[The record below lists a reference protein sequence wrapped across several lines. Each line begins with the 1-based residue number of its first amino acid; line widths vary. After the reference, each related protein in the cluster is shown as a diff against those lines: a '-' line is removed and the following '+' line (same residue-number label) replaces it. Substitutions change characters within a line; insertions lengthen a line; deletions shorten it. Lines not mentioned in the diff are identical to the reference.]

1 MEWQGHPTTVQS
13 SAGQHGGLRGLHTPT
28 EQNGGREGD
37 FPSELTQKRTTAS
50 LEVAAGSSQD
60 GGATQYVYVAAEASE
75 TDPQGSSQTL
85 TYTQAGIV
93 SEISATEGNNSVILH
108 VAEGKGTQEEQVIV
122 AGRQDGGR
130 GSGNGG
136 EDSTGQV
143 FVIIPLGMLH
153 EVDGKGEGGG
163 GNWEGARQ
171 QVATGYEV
179 DGGQTVALA
188 LPNTNPPPSHPART
202 EVGQGSREEGGQVAE
217 KNASTQEGGASQLS
231 SQDRACLEELER
243 GSQLSAEEKELLEE
257 STQQAG
263 IQIHELDFQASS
275 NVNSTTLMT
284 PQELERMPEHGL
296 EFEESV
302 GPKESEERGRADA
315 IQNEGIIN
323 FNPPTDNRLLVT
335 ARPDGSMLQGV
346 GNVAATSG
354 TPGSDVVFTSVVSSN
369 QVNHILKV
377 DSEGNLIL
385 PTTDVSGALLAG
397 SSNSGISL
405 GDVNVSVQPT
415 SIILQNSGTSSII
428 LNAGP
433 SGLSVTSGN
442 SSTPLD
448 LSNTTETDESSTNN
462 GKNKSTKDMYT
473 IDNSYAGGTTLDA
486 SKEESPTQVYIC
498 PEQGCGKICSKKAK
512 FRLHMLSHT
521 GERPYKCSYEG
532 CLWAFTTAYKLKRH
546 EQSHDGSK
554 LYKCELAD
562 CGKRFTTIYNLNHHM
577 KGHYNQNV
585 EVCTYENC
593 GQTFKSKYKLQMHMR
608 KHIPPDRPFRCDF
621 PGCGKTFV
629 TASSFGS
636 HHRIHEKEETEFTC
650 SFEGCNK
657 KFDKACRL
665 KLHMRSHT
673 GERPFVCSVEGCG
686 WSFVCVSKLKRHM
699 SKHTGDRKFMCPEEG
714 CGKCFTRSEHL
725 KGHMITHS
733 GDRPYKCS
741 FPDCDASFSARSS
754 LYVHTK
760 KHNEGLEP
768 KPPTVYNCPVDGCD
782 KTYRNKS
789 SLNSHILKIHLPGF
803 TQEDLQGVDLMAA
816 AASLNTLGLETPVTA
831 SASVSSLP
839 LASAVDTFPV
849 TAADSFSSVT
859 QPGVAKAADMSFEG
873 QEQRVSDL
881 MVTSTV
887 DDHITTSFPTE
898 IMSQHMGSNVVTQFV
913 VNSSLSSPPHTFT
926 GVATTQEQ
934 DPIPITPTSDLD
946 AASIFQ
952 ENRSGSARTDF
963 RFRSKRNRQAAIT
976 LNRSLSMDSFTDID
990 KDGDGRDHSLSPSNS
1005 DIAPFSPGDVVI
1017 TSSRSFSAGD
1027 LIMTSSAIT
1036 LRDPNTG
1043 SHYVQTQLLQDDPPG
1058 DADMTFNPDN
1068 LQLPPHNSQTPIPP
1082 DLPVNI
1088 LQETPSHPDTDLE
1101 ETMDVD
1107 ATEAFRLE
1115 PAVTSASGVN
1125 QFTESTINLQD
1136 LE

>member
-1 MEWQGHPTTVQS
+1 MEWQGHPTTLQPS
-13 SAGQHGGLRGLHTPT
+13 TGQHGRLHGLQTTT
-28 EQNGGREGD
+28 EQNSGQEGG
-37 FPSELTQKRTTAS
+37 FPSELSQKRTGATQ
-50 LEVAAGSSQD
+50 LELAGSSQD
-60 GGATQYVYVAAEASE
+60 GGATQYVYVAAESSE
-75 TDPQGSSQTL
+75 TDSQHQGSAQTL

-108 VAEGKGTQEEQVIV
+108 VAEGKGIQEEQGIV
-122 AGRQDGGR
+122 TGGQDGGSA
-130 GSGNGG
+130 GGNGG
-136 EDSTGQV
+136 EDSNQV
-143 FVIIPLGMLH
+143 FVIIPLGMLRH
-153 EVDGKGEGGG
+153 VDNKGEGGVES
-163 GNWEGARQ
+163 WEGGRH
-171 QVATGYEV
+171 QVVAGY
-179 DGGQTVALA
+179 DGAQNVALA
-188 LPNTNPPPSHPART
+188 LPNTTQPPSHPVRAD
-202 EVGQGSREEGGQVAE
+202 VGQGSSEEVAE
-217 KNASTQEGGASQLS
+217 KSSSSNQEGGAEGGANQLS

-302 GPKESEERGRADA
+302 GPKESEERDQAVG
-315 IQNEGIIN
+315 IQNEGMIN
-323 FNPPTDNRLLVT
+323 FNPTDNRAAVT
-335 ARPDGSMLQGV
+335 VQPDGVIQSA
-346 GNVAATSG
+346 GNVAGASG
-354 TPGSDVVFTSVVSSN
+354 TPNSDVVFTSVVSSN

-385 PTTDVSGALLAG
+385 PTTDVGGALLAG

-405 GDVNVSVQPT
+405 GGVNVSMQPT

-442 SSTPLD
+442 TSTPLD
-448 LSNTTETDESSTNN
+448 LSNSSETEDSSGNS
-462 GKNKSTKDMYT
+462 KNKSAKDTYI
-473 IDNSYAGGTTLDA
+473 IDNSYIGGSNLDV
-486 SKEESPTQVYIC
+486 SKDDSPTQVYIC

-512 FRLHMLSHT
+512 FKLHMLSHT

-532 CLWAFTTAYKLKRH
+532 CQWAFTTAYKLKRH

-554 LYKCELAD
+554 LYKCELAG
-562 CGKRFTTIYNLNHHM
+562 CGKRFTTIYNLKHHM

-673 GERPFVCSVEGCG
+673 GERPFVCGVEGCG

-699 SKHTGDRKFMCPEEG
+699 SKHTGDRKFMCTEEG

-768 KPPTVYNCPVDGCD
+768 KPPTVYDCPVDGCD

-859 QPGVAKAADMSFEG
+859 QPGAAKASDMSFEG

-881 MVTSTV
+881 MVTSSV
-887 DDHITTSFPTE
+887 EDHITPSFPTE

-926 GVATTQEQ
+926 GVTTTQEQ
-934 DPIPITPTSDLD
+934 EPIPITPTSDLD
-946 AASIFQ
+946 AVSIFQ

-1068 LQLPPHNSQTPIPP
+1068 LQLPPHSSQTPIPP

-1088 LQETPSHPDTDLE
+1088 LQETPSHPDSDLDE
-1101 ETMDVD
+1101 SMDVD

-1115 PAVTSASGVN
+1115 PAVSSASGVN

>member
-1 MEWQGHPTTVQS
+1 MEWQGHPTTLQPS
-13 SAGQHGGLRGLHTPT
+13 TGQHGGLHGLQAST
-28 EQNGGREGD
+28 EQNTGREGNL
-37 FPSELTQKRTTAS
+37 PSEPTQKRTGAS
-50 LEVAAGSSQD
+50 LDLPDGSASQD
-60 GGATQYVYVAAEASE
+60 GAGTQYVYVASSE
-75 TDPQGSSQTL
+75 TADPHQQGSAQTL

-108 VAEGKGTQEEQVIV
+108 VAEGKEEGIV
-122 AGRQDGGR
+122 TGGQDGG
-130 GSGNGG
+130 GNSGNGA
-136 EDSTGQV
+136 EDSSGQV
-143 FVIIPLGMLH
+143 FVIIPLGMLR
-153 EVDGKGEGGG
+153 EVDKGEGGG
-163 GNWEGARQ
+163 ENWEGGRHH
-171 QVATGYEV
+171 VVTGY
-179 DGGQTVALA
+179 DGGQNVALA
-188 LPNTNPPPSHPART
+188 LPNTPQPPSHPERT
-202 EVGQGSREEGGQVAE
+202 DVGQGSRCEEGSQLAE
-217 KNASTQEGGASQLS
+217 KNSSHEGGANQLS

-257 STQQAG
+257 STKQAG

-284 PQELERMPEHGL
+284 PQELEQMPEHGL

-302 GPKESEERGRADA
+302 GPKESEERDADA
-315 IQNEGIIN
+315 VQNEGMIN
-323 FNPPTDNRLLVT
+323 FNSTDSRVLVT
-335 ARPDGSMLQGV
+335 ARPDGILQGA
-346 GNVAATSG
+346 GNVAVTSG
-354 TPGSDVVFTSVVSSN
+354 VPTSDVVFTSVVSSN

-385 PTTDVSGALLAG
+385 PTTDVGGALLAG

-405 GDVNVSVQPT
+405 GGVNVSVQPT

-442 SSTPLD
+442 TSAPLD
-448 LSNTTETDESSTNN
+448 LSNSTETDDSSDN
-462 GKNKSTKDMYT
+462 GKNKKDTYI
-473 IDNSYAGGTTLDA
+473 IDNSYIGGTSLDA

-512 FRLHMLSHT
+512 FKLHMLSHT
-521 GERPYKCSYEG
+521 GERPYKCSYDG

-554 LYKCELAD
+554 LYKCELGG
-562 CGKRFTTIYNLNHHM
+562 CGKRFTTIYNLKHHM

-650 SFEGCNK
+650 SFEGCHK

-673 GERPFVCSVEGCG
+673 GERPFVCGVEGCG
-686 WSFVCVSKLKRHM
+686 WSFVCISKLKRHM

-803 TQEDLQGVDLMAA
+803 TQEDLHGVDLMAA

-839 LASAVDTFPV
+839 LVSAVDTFPV
-849 TAADSFSSVT
+849 TAADSFSSVA
-859 QPGVAKAADMSFEG
+859 QPGAAKAPDISFVEG

-881 MVTSTV
+881 MVTSSV
-887 DDHITTSFPTE
+887 EDHITPSFPTE
-898 IMSQHMGSNVVTQFV
+898 IMSQHMGGNVVTQFV
-913 VNSSLSSPPHTFT
+913 VNSSLGSPPHTFT
-926 GVATTQEQ
+926 GATATQEQ
-934 DPIPITPTSDLD
+934 EPIPITPTSDLD
-946 AASIFQ
+946 ATSIFQ

-1068 LQLPPHNSQTPIPP
+1068 LQLPPHSSQTPIPP

-1088 LQETPSHPDTDLE
+1088 LQEPPSHTDSDLD

-1107 ATEAFRLE
+1107 ATEPFHLE
-1115 PAVTSASGVN
+1115 PAVSSASGVN